1 MSSWS
6 ILKTVFGFRA
16 RNWDTS
22 SWKDRKNLHWFETR
36 WWIYQCI
43 NPSFSPLD
51 RFCLLCWI
59 VSKPVY
65 ACFLLPWSRWWF
77 DTCFFFQFDE
87 YFQNGLKKETNWDA
101 GILSWGN
108 QPPNT
113 GMSIRKAVKMKVS
126 LLSHEVSCLHTI
138 TPASSPFWE
147 TQNTQSSLPSEGSL
161 LRLAWALAVINEAAT
176 MGNSDIFPWWW
187 HHPLLRI
194 CTLLCQYMLPAYT
207 NSDDS

>member
-1 MSSWS
+1 MSTELRY
-6 ILKTVFGFRA
+6 IQLKG
-16 RNWDTS
+16 S
-22 SWKDRKNLHWFETR
+22 EHLHWFETR

-87 YFQNGLKKETNWDA
+87 YFQNGWKQETNWDT

-113 GMSIRKAVKMKVS
+113 GISICKDEGKPVITWS
-126 LLSHEVSCLHTI
+126 ILS
-138 TPASSPFWE
+138 PY
-147 TQNTQSSLPSEGSL
+147 
-161 LRLAWALAVINEAAT
+161 
-176 MGNSDIFPWWW
+176 
-187 HHPLLRI
+187 HHPSQFPLFGRRKTPKALCPVKDLSCVWPGLWPWSMRPPQFETVI
-194 CTLLCQYMLPAYT
+194 FFHGKDTTLC
-207 NSDDS
+207 